1 MQKRGTTAI
10 RLRSIAM
17 SKRGQPAGDNPMM
30 KALFATTAAVAL
42 AAGMSIAAAQGTG
55 GTPSASGGTGA
66 GGAGHGQMQKQGG
79 TEKSGRASEGRGGS
93 EKSERTGQKAGEKN
107 EHMGQKAGEKNEH
120 MGQKAGEKNER
131 TGQKSEQKNER
142 MGQKAGEKNERTG
155 QKAGEKNEH
164 MGQKAGEKNERT
176 GEKNE
181 RTGVTEHGGAG
192 SERITQAKSVHLS
205 SDQRDRVKTIVT
217 RNRSARVD
225 RVDFDVRVGV
235 RVPHTVHIV
244 TLPEEIV
251 RIVPQYRGFD
261 YVIVRNEILIID
273 PDTYEIVAVLPA

>member
-1 MQKRGTTAI
+1 MQKLRLMQKRGTTAI

-55 GTPSASGGTGA
+55 GTPGASGGTGA

-107 EHMGQKAGEKNEH
+107 EHMGQKAGEKNE
-120 MGQKAGEKNER
+120 R

-164 MGQKAGEKNERT
+164 MGQKA